1 MKYQDIFERKERKY
15 ILTEAVYQKLRKE
28 LNRFMAVDQYGETTI
43 LSMYYD
49 TASSLLIRRSMEKP
63 VYKEK
68 LRLRCY
74 GVPESDS
81 PSFIEI
87 KKKFKGIVYKRRIGM
102 SYIDAVQYMEQ
113 NKPLEIPSQISREI
127 SYFKQF
133 YGDLQPKTV
142 IACERTA
149 MAGRM
154 DPDLR
159 ITFDR
164 NIRWRNTDLD
174 LRNGA
179 DGKRLLEEGQIL
191 MEVKIKDALSWE
203 MAKLFSG
210 MSIYPCSFSKYG
222 EAYRQWFIED
232 RKKSKENTEAMLLQM
247 MFSDESFS
255 GSHHS
260 LISA

>member
-113 NKPLEIPSQISREI
+113 NKPLEIPS
-127 SYFKQF
+127 
-133 YGDLQPKTV
+133 
-142 IACERTA
+142 
-149 MAGRM
+149 
-154 DPDLR
+154 
-159 ITFDR
+159 
-164 NIRWRNTDLD
+164 
-174 LRNGA
+174 
-179 DGKRLLEEGQIL
+179 
-191 MEVKIKDALSWE
+191 
-203 MAKLFSG
+203 
-210 MSIYPCSFSKYG
+210 
-222 EAYRQWFIED
+222 
-232 RKKSKENTEAMLLQM
+232 
-247 MFSDESFS
+247 
-255 GSHHS
+255 
-260 LISA
+260 